1 VEERVH
7 EGRENECAEEDGV
20 RNERGRGQ
28 IEERGTC
35 SEIVG
40 VMSKEY
46 FVQWRYGQ
54 SADIVESEEALTCR
68 NMS

>member
-28 IEERGTC
+28 IEERGDL
-35 SEIVG
+35 
-40 VMSKEY
+40 
-46 FVQWRYGQ
+46 Q
-54 SADIVESEEALTCR
+54 
-68 NMS
+68 